1 LIDMVVPI
9 LICVVLL
16 LPFANGANDWWV
28 CCGMSDHAATGSN
41 FGNRFISHFVDTDV
55 IGLFQ

>member
-1 LIDMVVPI
+1 MVVPI